1 MPQRPL
7 LHARPARGFTLIE
20 LLVVISIIALLIGI
34 LLPAL
39 GAARATARNAS
50 CLSRNRQL
58 AISMSTYAVDHK
70 SNFAANTNSGDAWYN
85 LDTIG
90 YYLPQEEITTSTT
103 PTVGGTIFP
112 CPNDENAARTYSM
125 NIWASS
131 AVDRGVEDT
140 TPGGPNPTRGELFN
154 ADSAKA
160 SQLILFSERWSEF
173 ESGGSIYARSTIGFQ
188 GVAPGM
194 RFLGNLGLALQ
205 GEGPTRWAP
214 TVPTELNY
222 TLHGGDDPTVAE
234 GRVTMSFADAHASL
248 VSASDLGD
256 STTGLSTYEALWSP
270 IDETLE

>member
-1 MPQRPL
+1 MNTRPPREL
-7 LHARPARGFTLIE
+7 ARPGFTLIE

-70 SNFAANTNSGDAWYN
+70 SNFAPNNNTGDQWYN

-90 YYLPQEEITTSTT
+90 YYLPEEETTGSG
-103 PTVGGTIFP
+103 TVGGTIFP
-112 CPNDENAARTYSM
+112 CPNDPNAARTYAM

-131 AVDRGVEDT
+131 NVDPGVENT
-140 TPGGPNPTRGELFN
+140 TPGGPNPTRGELFD
-154 ADSAKA
+154 ADAPKA

-173 ESGGSIYARSTIGFQ
+173 TDGGLVYARSTIGFQ
-188 GVAPGM
+188 GVMPGM
-194 RFLGNLGLALQ
+194 RFLGNLSLGLA
-205 GEGPTRWAP
+205 GDGPTRWAP
-214 TVPTELNY
+214 VVPTELNY

-234 GRVTMSFADAHASL
+234 GRVTMSFADVHASL
-248 VSASDLGD
+248 VSESDLGD
-256 STTGLSTYEALWSP
+256 SATGFSTYEALWSP
-270 IDETLE
+270 IDDTLE